1 MGLRDT
7 SESSMIFAPSNNRRM
22 QLRVS
27 ERLLVMLFGDLLSVI
42 VAVLAALAVWAYVGD
57 IPYNTAFI
65 TSQSIWFVVL
75 SVLWT
80 VLSYANG
87 YYEFAIASNLW
98 ASLQRLILITLQ
110 LLVIYVFV
118 FFLSEPETLP
128 RLFILYYGVFSFSL
142 SLIWRIFN
150 PALIGWAS
158 APRQVLIV
166 GTDWAAS
173 SIISILRDYASP
185 AYKVVGVIS
194 ETVTTETHVNNVA
207 ILGTSH
213 DLLDVVRSYGISELV
228 ITSTRELPGEL
239 FQAVMDAYERGTVI
253 TPMPILYER
262 VTERVP
268 VEHVGDNWAVVLPI
282 NGTSVFDPYP
292 FLKRLLDVVMS
303 LLGLL
308 VFGVLFPFIA
318 LAIYLD
324 SPGSIFYS
332 QIRVGLN
339 GKPFRIYKLRSMT
352 PNAEK
357 KTGAVFA
364 RANDKRVTRVGAIM
378 RKSRLDELPQLWNV
392 LKGNMSLIGP
402 RPERPEHVQR
412 LQESI
417 PFYRTRHIVR
427 PGVSGWAQV
436 RYGYG
441 ANDDDA
447 LVKLQYDLYYIRH
460 QSLLMDF
467 SILIRTVGKVLRLSG
482 Q

>member
-7 SESSMIFAPSNNRRM
+7 SESGMIFAPTNNRRM

-27 ERLLVMLFGDLLSVI
+27 ERLLVMLFGDLLSVML
-42 VAVLAALAVWAYVGD
+42 AVLAALAVWAYVGE
-57 IPYNTAFI
+57 IPYSAGFI
-65 TSQSIWFVVL
+65 ASQGIWFVVL
-75 SVLWT
+75 GILWAVLG
-80 VLSYANG
+80 YANG
-87 YYEFAIASNLW
+87 YYEFAIAANLW

-110 LLVIYVFV
+110 LFVIYVFV

-128 RLFILYYGVFSFSL
+128 RLFILYYAFFSFFL
-142 SLIWRIFN
+142 LLFWRIFN

-158 APRQVLIV
+158 APRRVLIV
-166 GTDWAAS
+166 GTDWAATT
-173 SIISILRDYASP
+173 IIKILKAYATP
-185 AYKVVGVIS
+185 AYQVVGVIS
-194 ETVTTETHVNNVA
+194 ETVTEQTHVGDVEIMGA
-207 ILGTSH
+207 SH
-213 DLLDVVRSYGISELV
+213 DLLDVIQSHNISELV

-239 FQAVMDAYERGTVI
+239 FQAVMDAYEHGTVI

-282 NGTSVFDPYP
+282 NGTSVFNPYP
-292 FLKRLLDVVMS
+292 FLKRLLDILMS
-303 LLGLL
+303 LVGLL
-308 VFGVLFPFIA
+308 VFGLLFPFIA

-364 RANDKRVTRVGAIM
+364 QAGDKRVTKVGAIM

-392 LKGNMSLIGP
+392 LRGDMSLIGP
-402 RPERPEHVQR
+402 RPERPEHVKR
-412 LQESI
+412 LQDNI

-427 PGVSGWAQV
+427 PGLSGWAQV

-467 SILIRTVGKVLRLSG
+467 SILVRTVGKVLRLSG